1 MINFGFKTLVCSVL
15 LLLFVRVAAAEDVVV
30 EVTIE
35 GNRYVET
42 PAVIAKVHSKVGLP
56 LDRRVIS
63 QDIRRL
69 FATGYFSDVYTEG
82 EPVEGGIKLI
92 YVVKENPVIASV
104 SFEGN
109 EELSNKKLRPK
120 MKIKPS
126 MILSPLVERIDTN
139 MIRKAYLAKGYYQVD
154 VNIKA
159 TPLDDGR
166 VDVKVK
172 IDEGTVTHI
181 KDIRFIGN
189 QAFSSDELRNVLA
202 SSVSNLGSWF
212 SNNDVFN
219 RQRFEADA
227 QMLRV
232 FYQDAG
238 YLDAKVESTRLML
251 TPNKDS
257 FYLSLSIY
265 EGAAFTV
272 SAIQLTGDVTP
283 SKEALMETVK
293 LEKGE
298 LYSLAQL
305 RETIQAMSEKVGD
318 EGYAFANVTPMFHR
332 NLKNNTVVIE
342 FDIEKGRE
350 VYVER
355 VEVHGHSKT
364 QEHVIRRELRQFEG
378 ERYSAS
384 KIRRSKERLQRISYL
399 SKSKISTPR
408 GKAANT
414 VDMKLDIE
422 EGKSGSFSA
431 GINYSQLYGAGFV
444 GSVSENN
451 FLGGGYKTSLSTD
464 IGGAVNNYD
473 ISLTDPYFFGE
484 DVSASMRLF
493 QSQTDIRT
501 IVLYNQDSKGASFN
515 LGMALNEYMRYS
527 VGYYLTTTTI
537 SGVPTTSSLALRS
550 QEGTY
555 TTGELVQSL
564 SYDTRNRRL
573 APSEGGLYS
582 VSLGYA
588 GATGDRKFYETT
600 VSTQQYF
607 PLTDFWTLRTAL
619 KLGKIQGYNGEE
631 VPIYR
636 RYSLGGVGSMRG
648 YNYFGISVVDPLT
661 LDILGGTKKAT
672 ASIDLQFPLPYM
684 EQAGFRGAF
693 FVDAGTVWGTSDVT
707 FDRGAIRGSYG
718 FGIEWASPVG
728 PIALTWATAIN
739 AQPLDDVRRF
749 EFALGRGF

>member
-1 MINFGFKTLVCSVL
+1 MIKFGFKTLVCSVL
-15 LLLFVRVAAAEDVVV
+15 LLSFMRVAAAEDIVV
-30 EVTIE
+30 EVAIE

-42 PAVIAKVHSKVGLP
+42 PAVIAKVHSKAGLA

-82 EPVEGGIKLI
+82 ERVEGGIKLI

-126 MILSPLVERIDTN
+126 LILSPLVERIDTN

-154 VNIKA
+154 VNIEA
-159 TPLDDGR
+159 IPLDDGR
-166 VDVKVK
+166 VDVKVR

-202 SSVSNLGSWF
+202 SSVSSLGSWF

-227 QMLRV
+227 QMIRV

-272 SAIQLTGDVTP
+272 SAIQLTGDITP
-283 SKEALMETVK
+283 SKEALMKTVK
-293 LEKGE
+293 LEEGE
-298 LYSLAQL
+298 LYSLEKL
-305 RETIQAMSEKVGD
+305 RQTIQAMTEKVGD

-364 QEHVIRRELRQFEG
+364 QEHVIRRELRQSEG

-484 DVSASMRLF
+484 DVSASLRVF

-527 VGYYLTTTTI
+527 VGYNLTTTTL

-555 TTGELVQSL
+555 STGEFVQSL
-564 SYDTRNRRL
+564 SYDTRDRRI

-582 VSLGYA
+582 ASLGYA

-600 VSTQQYF
+600 VSAQQYF

-619 KLGKIQGYNGEE
+619 KLGQIQGYNGEE

-648 YNYFGISVVDPLT
+648 YNYYGISVVDPQT

-707 FDRGAIRGSYG
+707 FDKGAIRGSYG

>member
-1 MINFGFKTLVCSVL
+1 MKKNGFNALVGCVL
-15 LLLFVRVAAAEDVVV
+15 LLCAQIAIAEDMVVAV
-30 EVTIE
+30 AIE
-35 GNRYVET
+35 GNHYVET
-42 PAVIAKVHSKVGLP
+42 PAVMAKVHSKAGLP

-69 FATGYFSDVYTEG
+69 FATGYFSDVYAEG
-82 EPVEGGIKLI
+82 ERVDGGIKLI
-92 YVVKENPVIASV
+92 YMVKENPVIASV

-109 EELSNKKLRPK
+109 KELSNKKLRPK
-120 MKIKPS
+120 MKIKPG
-126 MILSPLVERIDTN
+126 MILSPLVESIDTN

-154 VNIKA
+154 VHIEA

-166 VDVKVK
+166 VDVKVT

-189 QAFSSDELRNVLA
+189 KSFSSEKLRNVLA
-202 SSVSNLGSWF
+202 SSVSGLGSWF
-212 SNNDVFN
+212 SNNDVFS
-219 RQRFEADA
+219 RRRFEADA
-227 QMLRV
+227 QMIRM

-251 TPNKDS
+251 TPNKDG

-265 EGAAFTV
+265 EGEVFTV
-272 SAIQLTGDVTP
+272 SAIELTGDVTP
-283 SKEALMETVK
+283 SKEALMDVIK
-293 LEKGE
+293 LKQGE
-298 LYSLAQL
+298 LYSLTKL
-305 RETIQAMSEKVGD
+305 RESIQAMTEKVGD
-318 EGYAFANVTPMFHR
+318 EGYAFANITPMFHR
-332 NLKNNTVVIE
+332 NLENNTVVIE

-355 VEVHGHSKT
+355 VEIQGHSKT
-364 QEHVIRRELRQFEG
+364 QEHVIRRELRQAEG

-431 GINYSQLYGAGFV
+431 GVNYSQLYGVGFV
-444 GSVSENN
+444 GKVSENN
-451 FLGGGYKTSLSTD
+451 FLGGGYKTSVSAD
-464 IGGAVNNYD
+464 VGGAVNNYD

-484 DVSASMRLF
+484 DASASLRVF
-493 QSQTDIRT
+493 QNQTDIRT

-515 LGMALNEYMRYS
+515 VGMALNEYMRYS
-527 VGYYLTTTTI
+527 VGYYLTTTTL

-564 SYDTRNRRL
+564 SYDTRNRTL
-573 APSEGGLYS
+573 IPTEGSLS
-582 VSLGYA
+582 SLSLGYA
-588 GATGDRKFYETT
+588 GATGGDRKFYETT
-600 VSTQQYF
+600 ASTQYYF
-607 PLTDFWTLRTAL
+607 PLTDFWTLRTAM
-619 KLGKIQGYNGEE
+619 KLGQIQGYGGED
-631 VPIYR
+631 VPVYR

-648 YNYFGISVVDPLT
+648 YNYYGISVIDPQT

-693 FVDAGTVWGTSDVT
+693 FVDAGTVWGTSDVA
-707 FDRGAIRGSYG
+707 FDKGAIRGSYG
-718 FGIEWASPVG
+718 FGIEWSSPVG
-728 PIALTWATAIN
+728 PITLTWATAVN
-739 AQPLDDVRRF
+739 AQPLDDTRRF